1 AVRGESML
9 LEGRV
14 LTVSG
19 PGPWVVAMPM
29 RLPPLLRSGHLIHHR
44 GAEIGLLVF
53 LAFVLELAA
62 GTGLAYIAGFASIQQ
77 VLPHFW
83 ADWTWLAGVAG
94 SLAVSFYGYYLA
106 YDGVFRSEAGPSLP
120 GPRMRAIV
128 AAGFGGFL
136 SHGGPAL
143 DAYALRAAGA
153 SKRDAAVRV
162 TGLAGLEHGVLS
174 LGAAA
179 AAIVVLATARGAPPA
194 DFTLPWAVVPVPG
207 FLLAFW
213 LAERYRARLR
223 DRPGLRGRAGLFL
236 DSIHLVR
243 TLFLAPGEHWPAVP
257 GMALYWAADMF
268 AAWLGLAAFGY
279 RMNAAAF
286 IVAMATGMVF
296 TRRTGPLAGAGV
308 LALVLPLTLW
318 YSGAPLAVAT
328 VGIFA
333 YRILTLA
340 LPLPFALAA
349 LPGLRAMGRRRDT
362 QAPGIAEQPS
372 DEPALRGDDGRQ

>member
-1 AVRGESML
+1 MSL
-9 LEGRV
+9 
-14 LTVSG
+14 
-19 PGPWVVAMPM
+19 
-29 RLPPLLRSGHLIHHR
+29 RLPALLRSGHLIESR
-44 GAEIGLLVF
+44 GTEISLLVC
-53 LAFVLELAA
+53 LAFALELAA
-62 GTGLAYIAGFASIQQ
+62 GTGLAYIAGFASVQQ

-83 ADWTWLAGVAG
+83 TDWTWLAGVAG

-106 YDGVFRSEAGPSLP
+106 YDGIFSVDGGPEVS

-143 DAYALRAAGA
+143 DAYALEGAGA
-153 SKRDAAVRV
+153 SKRDASVRV
-162 TGLAGLEHGVLS
+162 TGLAGLEHGVL
-174 LGAAA
+174 AIVVVP
-179 AAIVVLATARGAPPA
+179 AAIVVLATGRGAPPP
-194 DFTLPWAVVPVPG
+194 DFTLPWAIIPVPG

-213 LAERYRARLR
+213 LAERYRERLGG
-223 DRPGLRGRAGLFL
+223 RPGLRGKAAVFL

-243 TLFLAPGEHWPAVP
+243 ALFLAPGKDWPAVP
-257 GMALYWAADMF
+257 GMALFWVTDML

-279 RMNAAAF
+279 RMNAATF
-286 IVAMATGMVF
+286 IVAMGTGMVF

-328 VGIFA
+328 VGIFS

-362 QAPGIAEQPS
+362 GGPGVSGPPS
-372 DEPALRGDDGRQ
+372 DEPALQGDDGQ

>member
-1 AVRGESML
+1 
-9 LEGRV
+9 
-14 LTVSG
+14 
-19 PGPWVVAMPM
+19 M
-29 RLPPLLRSGHLIHHR
+29 RIPPVLRSGHLLNQR
-44 GAEIGLLVF
+44 WAGIGLLVC
-53 LAFVLELAA
+53 LAFALELAA
-62 GTGLAYIAGFASIQQ
+62 GIGLAYIAGFTSVQQ

-83 ADWTWLAGVAG
+83 TDWGWLAGVAG
-94 SLAVSFYGYYLA
+94 SLVISFYGYYLA
-106 YDGVFRSEAGPSLP
+106 YDGVFSADNGPSVP

-143 DAYALRAAGA
+143 DVYALEGAGA
-153 SKRDAAVRV
+153 SKRDASMRV
-162 TGLAGLEHGVLS
+162 TALAGLEHGVLAIG
-174 LGAAA
+174 GAV
-179 AAIVVLATARGAPPA
+179 AAIVVLATGRGVPPL

-213 LAERYRARLR
+213 LAGRYRARLR
-223 DRPGLRGRAGLFL
+223 DRPGLRGKAGLFL

-243 TLFLAPGEHWPAVP
+243 TLFLAPGGDWPAVP
-257 GMALYWAADMF
+257 GMALFWATDML

-279 RMNAAAF
+279 QMNAATF

-308 LALVLPLTLW
+308 LTLVLPLTLW

-328 VGIFA
+328 AGIFA

-349 LPGLRAMGRRRDT
+349 LPGLRAMGRRRDVGG
-362 QAPGIAEQPS
+362 PGIAEQPS
-372 DEPALRGDDGRQ
+372 DEPALQGDEGWLAGSGNG